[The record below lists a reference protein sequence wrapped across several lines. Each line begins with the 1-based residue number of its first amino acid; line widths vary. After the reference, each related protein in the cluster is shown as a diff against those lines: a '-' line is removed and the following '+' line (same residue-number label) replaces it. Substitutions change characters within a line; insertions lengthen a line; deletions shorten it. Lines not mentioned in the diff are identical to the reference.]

1 MIVVAALS
9 DQNPQVIDE
18 DCIKEPHKCVNRHI
32 SAKIIRKDY
41 PKNFITYFGKKYPI
55 IKYENIDE
63 AISGELKEYK
73 PPEEEIEIK
82 KKYQYL
88 SYSQMKETLLN
99 NNMKN

>member
-1 MIVVAALS
+1 MIVVAALF
-9 DQNPQVIDE
+9 DQNLWVIDE
-18 DCIKEPHKCVNRHI
+18 DCIKDPHKYVNRHV

-41 PKNFITYFGKKYPI
+41 PENFITHFDNKYPI

-73 PPEEEIEIK
+73 PSEEEIEIK

-88 SYSQMKETLLN
+88 SYS
-99 NNMKN
+99 